1 MEDKL
6 KQIIVRI
13 ENSSL
18 EQPQKEEIYDAVAD
32 ALRTVVLP
40 TFLKYLPPEQ
50 LRDLASNPGK
60 VTIETF
66 GQLISKATKNPAML
80 EEINQQFEEI
90 INKTEEI
97 LTKYGI

>member
-1 MEDKL
+1 MEEKL
-6 KQIIVRI
+6 KQIIIRI
-13 ENSSL
+13 ESSSL
-18 EQPQKEEIYDAVAD
+18 EQAQKEEIYDAVAD

-66 GQLISKATKNPAML
+66 SQLISKSTENPAML
-80 EEINQQFEEI
+80 TEINQQFAKI
-90 INKTEEI
+90 MNKTEEI
-97 LTKYGI
+97 LTKYGL